1 MSDDIEAAARRAER
15 RIKAVSLQHH
25 AHEDSAVLLHALL
38 VDVPAAIEEEFMALR
53 SALLARLAR
62 VEEALRFYADE
73 GTYCLSH
80 PAHGGY
86 ECCGGGDEGP
96 IIEDRGSKAR
106 AALAKNAGN
115 TPPTATGEAP
125 PCGCDIDATR
135 HDRSCPAYT
144 GNAAPTPPP
153 ATGEAGTRGEVF
165 GPACRM
171 CGGSKAA
178 PRDVDALRPGS
189 NVLSEYTIPCP
200 AAFHA
205 PTAGQCGDVEKPVA
219 WAALTHEG
227 EPATYHASR
236 EDAVRCWP
244 HAKVTP
250 LYARPVQAQ
259 DVAEKDDHVAL
270 LLRALSEAADGLSR
284 ANRPA
289 LARRARA
296 VLGHVERGTPLPEAR
311 DGKADPRRGEDGA
324 AIDAQDPMAEYVA
337 ASLAWWLDESEA
349 AEHLEG
355 ETWERFHAAYYR
367 LPVDVR
373 RGRSEA
379 RHRHGDRHPRVDR
392 GNRGAV

>member
-1 MSDDIEAAARRAER
+1 MNDIEAAARRAER

-115 TPPTATGEAP
+115 TPP
-125 PCGCDIDATR
+125 
-135 HDRSCPAYT
+135 
-144 GNAAPTPPP
+144 P
-153 ATGEAGTRGEVF
+153 ATGEAGTH
-165 GPACRM
+165 GPGKCL
-171 CGGSKAA
+171 
-178 PRDVDALRPGS
+178 PVDG
-189 NVLSEYTIPCP
+189 
-200 AAFHA
+200 
-205 PTAGQCGDVEKPVA
+205 VEFDRAV
-219 WAALTHEG
+219 
-227 EPATYHASR
+227 ASR
-236 EDAVRCWP
+236 EQDERERWIRADERERC
-244 HAKVTP
+244 AKGVEK
-250 LYARPVQAQ
+250 ARAAFCEAARRFAEIIDHRDRVYGLIDGPVFLSAYR
-259 DVAEKDDHVAL
+259 AL
-270 LLRALSEAADGLSR
+270 LAA
-284 ANRPA
+284 
-289 LARRARA
+289 
-296 VLGHVERGTPLPEAR
+296 ER
-311 DGKADPRRGEDGA
+311 DDPRRGEDGA

-355 ETWERFHAAYYR
+355 ETWKRFHRAYYR
-367 LPVDVR
+367 LPLSVR
-373 RGRSEA
+373 MGA
-379 RHRHGDRHPRVDR
+379 R
-392 GNRGAV
+392 